1 MALATAVP
9 PTRTATQ
16 PSTPPMDCV
25 PGGIQP
31 APHVPVAPAQTPATD
46 RGRPSRAPERRPKLG
61 PVGATHRTR
70 AATPRPASAPAPVRL
85 TRRGVVASWLV
96 AAVSIAIAVFGL
108 AQGLQPSA
116 PSMVGTQSVVI
127 QPGQTL
133 WEVAKAVNPG
143 VDPRVTV
150 TAMRGENALD
160 GAVLVPGSAV
170 TVPKFGRH

>member
-16 PSTPPMDCV
+16 PSTKTMDCV
-25 PGGIQP
+25 PGGIRP
-31 APHVPVAPAQTPATD
+31 ASHVPVAPARPPATD
-46 RGRPSRAPERRPKLG
+46 RGRPSRAPGRRPKLG

-70 AATPRPASAPAPVRL
+70 AATPRPASAPVRL

-96 AAVSIAIAVFGL
+96 AAASIAIAFFGL

-150 TAMRGENALD
+150 TAMRGENALV

-170 TVPKFGRH
+170 TVPKFGRQ